1 MGNSV
6 RKENTR
12 RKSKKSKSSSKHPS
26 NEKEILIAHMKPS
39 DRDSD
44 SYSFHDIPFVKM
56 SQLNM
61 CDQVET
67 DEFKPYDI
75 CSSEL
80 SLANTDDPEKFLN
93 TEYMIDKLLKQK
105 KNEEKIFQENWWD
118 EKIPRSDSY
127 NKLVELQQETPD
139 FSQGIILDKGVIAA
153 ANYVRI
159 TLNKANGFCKRK
171 KKHKELRKR
180 NNVKSILK
188 QSVIERD
195 I

>member
-1 MGNSV
+1 
-6 RKENTR
+6 
-12 RKSKKSKSSSKHPS
+12 
-26 NEKEILIAHMKPS
+26 MKPS

-56 SQLNM
+56 SQLNV

-105 KNEEKIFQENWWD
+105 KNEEKIFGMKRYLEATVIINWL
-118 EKIPRSDSY
+118 SY
-127 NKLVELQQETPD
+127 NKKHQI
-139 FSQGIILDKGVIAA
+139 F
-153 ANYVRI
+153 
-159 TLNKANGFCKRK
+159 
-171 KKHKELRKR
+171 HKE
-180 NNVKSILK
+180 
-188 QSVIERD
+188 
-195 I
+195 